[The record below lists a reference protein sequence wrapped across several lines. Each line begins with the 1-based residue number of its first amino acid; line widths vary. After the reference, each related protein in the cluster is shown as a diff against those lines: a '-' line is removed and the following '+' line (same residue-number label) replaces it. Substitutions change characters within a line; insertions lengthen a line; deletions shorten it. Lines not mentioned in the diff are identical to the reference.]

1 MAASAERQ
9 VPVVLDLGQI
19 QAQDLEAM
27 LEEETG
33 TWRKELDWD
42 FRPSAEL
49 VRRFVDVHALNGY
62 VLLIDD
68 EVAGYSY
75 YVCEEYKGLVGDL
88 YVRKKYRTADNE
100 HRLLGAVVD
109 HLIGARYVKRI
120 ESQLVLARSLEPR
133 LLPGASYARSYPRY
147 FMAVDA
153 AVGARLPARGLED
166 VVLDQW
172 TERWQEETAH
182 LIASAYRGHIDSEIN
197 DQYRSAA
204 GARRFLF
211 NIVQHPGCGTFFEP
225 AACVAVRESTGK
237 LCGASLTSLVAADAG
252 HVTQICVAPVLKG
265 QGVGYELLRRS
276 LGVLAQSGAKTVSL
290 TVTAANR
297 DAVRLYER
305 VGFRTVRRFSAFVWE
320 GF

>member
-1 MAASAERQ
+1 MASTAERQ
-9 VPVVLDLGQI
+9 VPVVLDLWQV
-19 QAQDLEAM
+19 QAQDLVGM

-33 TWRKELDWD
+33 TWREELNWD

-68 EVAGYSY
+68 EVAGYAY
-75 YVCEEYKGLVGDL
+75 YVCEEHKGLVGDL
-88 YVRKKYRTADNE
+88 YIRKKYRTAENE

-109 HLIGARYVKRI
+109 HLVGTRYVKRI
-120 ESQLVLARSLEPR
+120 ESQLVLARSLESR
-133 LLPGASYARSYPRY
+133 MLPGASYARSHPRY
-147 FMAVDA
+147 FMEVDA
-153 AVGARLPARGLED
+153 GVGAKLPARALEE
-166 VVLDQW
+166 VVLDRW
-172 TERWQEETAH
+172 SERWQDETAH

-225 AACVAVRESTGK
+225 AACVAVRENTGK

-252 HVTQICVAPVLKG
+252 HVTQICVAPALKG

-276 LGVLAQSGAKTVSL
+276 LGVLAQAGAKTVSL

-305 VGFRTVRRFSAFVWE
+305 VGFRITRQFSAFVWE